1 MDSMKEQ
8 TVCDCE
14 KLTTSDVDGS
24 TFDGPINKLKK
35 TECIKWLLC
44 RNIKPHH
51 KDTLASLREC
61 NRPRKNKPSHDIAML
76 HEQLV
81 QHNSIIDFTLLTGH
95 CPQNT
100 GQITTSLGFD
110 VPRGSVLSYQ

>member
-1 MDSMKEQ
+1 MKEQ

-51 KDTLASLREC
+51 KDTLASVRVKVQQTKKKQTIPDCELIIRDSDPNNANLRSKKSRC
-61 NRPRKNKPSHDIAML
+61 PKCKNNMI
-76 HEQLV
+76 
-81 QHNSIIDFTLLTGH
+81 
-95 CPQNT
+95 
-100 GQITTSLGFD
+100 
-110 VPRGSVLSYQ
+110 